1 MPEGLQEYQLH
12 EINSRNGTK
21 PATFALRR
29 GIGHSIAQHGELFQG
44 QIEDDSGALT
54 RCLLS
59 LPCRSLSSTAEFTPD
74 DSGTVIVFPPHKTK
88 AKTVVEL
95 TLAYFTA
102 HPIGGVL
109 HIRSSIPE
117 AKGYGSSTA
126 DCVAS
131 VLSVAD
137 ALHSR
142 LSEEEIA
149 RLVVEAEVASDNF
162 MFRSAVLFA
171 HRNGIVLED
180 YGKDVPPLDV
190 VGVDAAEDELVDTL
204 RHPPAVYSWQQIQ
217 SFRTLSCAL
226 GRAIRTG
233 DTCLLGRVAT
243 ASARINE
250 QFLPKPRFRELLNL
264 AEQSG
269 ALGVSVAHS
278 GTILSVLFD
287 SRDPLLEQ
295 KRERLERGV
304 DQLGITNTFRFR
316 T

>member
-137 ALHSR
+137 ALHS
-142 LSEEEIA
+142 
-149 RLVVEAEVASDNF
+149 F